1 MHVLCTS
8 AFVPVW
14 ICVFL
19 CVLLG
24 QCVQRVGQ
32 ARPACQ
38 CVEHL
43 WHPCHPR
50 SPSSAPKQG
59 NWEGGQAHRA
69 VPKLSLFITATETGR
84 GRQVARPLVLTYC
97 DHLLLHS
104 VCLCEWVG
112 VQVCLGM
119 KKTQRKPIT
128 YVFEQGS
135 AYFIF
140 DLWMCL
146 CVSDRLLHWSKVP
159 VHAHLLMA
167 MPTYLQMYRNSAFG
181 ESGVLLWHFL
191 DRAQSSSSQH
201 TATPS
206 GN

>member
-1 MHVLCTS
+1 M
-8 AFVPVW
+8 
-14 ICVFL
+14 
-19 CVLLG
+19 LLD

-50 SPSSAPKQG
+50 SPGSALKQG

-104 VCLCEWVG
+104 VCLCEWLG
-112 VQVCLGM
+112 V
-119 KKTQRKPIT
+119 
-128 YVFEQGS
+128 
-135 AYFIF
+135 
-140 DLWMCL
+140 
-146 CVSDRLLHWSKVP
+146 
-159 VHAHLLMA
+159 
-167 MPTYLQMYRNSAFG
+167 
-181 ESGVLLWHFL
+181 
-191 DRAQSSSSQH
+191 
-201 TATPS
+201 
-206 GN
+206 